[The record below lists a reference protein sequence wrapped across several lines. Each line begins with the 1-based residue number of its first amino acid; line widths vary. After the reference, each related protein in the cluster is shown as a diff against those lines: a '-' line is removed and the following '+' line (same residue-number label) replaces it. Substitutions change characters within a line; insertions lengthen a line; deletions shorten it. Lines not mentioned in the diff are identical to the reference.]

1 VAPLV
6 LSPDELTCAALRDE
20 IREDIETLGPA
31 ALPDRL
37 VTALTMGDRGAMHHL
52 VRYVPL
58 RDVGPGTG
66 AVGEP
71 QALREIPQRLSRMK
85 DALRNRVMDPHGE
98 RARTVLGKAV
108 DLHSSATQRYRQS
121 EAATA
126 VSRMMGNRRGVPAPT
141 GNELATGVVRR

>member
-1 VAPLV
+1 M
-6 LSPDELTCAALRDE
+6 LSPDELTRAALLRDE

-31 ALPDRL
+31 ALRDRL
-37 VTALTMGDRGAMHHL
+37 VTALTMGDRAAMHHL

-85 DALRNRVMDPHGE
+85 YALRNPAMDPHGE
-98 RARTVLGKAV
+98 RARTVLSKAV
-108 DLHSSATQRYRQS
+108 DRHSSATQRQRQS
-121 EAATA
+121 EAAAA
-126 VSRMMGNRRGVPAPT
+126 VSRMMENRRGVPVPT
-141 GNELATGVVRR
+141 DDELATGVVRR